1 MAQHTHDEKHGHTH
15 GMVDSSITT
24 SKKGL
29 WAVKWSS
36 TVLILGA
43 IFQLAIVLLSGSVS
57 LLSDTIHNFGDGAT
71 AIPLGFAFLVGRKK
85 PNKKFTYGYGKIEDV
100 AGVTVI
106 LFMLASALY
115 AGYVSLQRLFH
126 PQNVTHLWI
135 VVIASLVGF
144 AVNEGAAIFR
154 IRVGKQ
160 IHSEALIADGNH
172 ARTDGFTS
180 LSVLLGAFGIML
192 GFRLADP
199 LIGLLITIMILH
211 TIWESAQAVFTRL
224 IDGVEPNILDEIK
237 HEALHVQGVQD
248 VSETRV
254 RWIGHRLHAEVNI
267 AVKPHLSV
275 VEGHAIAKEV
285 NHELLHHLPNLSF
298 ASIHVDPSNASG
310 EKYHHDHH

>member
-1 MAQHTHDEKHGHTH
+1 MVQHIHDKEHGHTH
-15 GMVDSSITT
+15 GMVDSSIIT

-36 TVLILGA
+36 IVLILGA
-43 IFQLAIVLLSGSVS
+43 FFQLAIALLSGSVS

-85 PNKKFTYGYGKIEDV
+85 PNKKFTYGYGKVEDV
-100 AGVTVI
+100 AGVTII
-106 LFMLASALY
+106 LFMLTSALY
-115 AGYVSLQRLFH
+115 AGYISIQRLFH
-126 PQNVTHLWI
+126 PEFVSHLWA
-135 VVIASLVGF
+135 VALASLVGF
-144 AVNEGAAIFR
+144 AINEGAAIFR
-154 IRVGKQ
+154 IRIGKH
-160 IHSEALIADGNH
+160 IHSEALIADGKH
-172 ARTDGFTS
+172 ARTDGLTS
-180 LSVLLGAFGIML
+180 LSVLLGAIGMML

-199 LIGLLITIMILH
+199 LIGLLITVMILH
-211 TIWESAQAVFTRL
+211 TVWESAQTVFTRL
-224 IDGVEPNILDEIK
+224 LDGVDPTILDEIK
-237 HEALHVQGVQD
+237 HEALNVKGVQD

-267 AVKPHLSV
+267 AVKPQLSV

-310 EKYHHDHH
+310 EKYHSDHH